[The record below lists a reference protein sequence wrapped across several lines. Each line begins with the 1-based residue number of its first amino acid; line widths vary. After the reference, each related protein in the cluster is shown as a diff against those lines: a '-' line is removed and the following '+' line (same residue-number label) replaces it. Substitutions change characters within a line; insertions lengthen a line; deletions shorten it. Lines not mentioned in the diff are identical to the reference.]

1 MKGTGKP
8 KSITAADAAEL
19 RGWVLKVSSRLSFYT
34 GVAVTVVT
42 LVFSGSGIGYWLYTK
57 VSKRFVEATQ
67 RIEKLKGDIAKI
79 ERGQEAIDCQWH
91 EIRAAAVSSS
101 NMLFEAKS
109 LMKEVKQEKES
120 LLECKREV
128 DAYMAS
134 MITLPPNAQF
144 IIEMD
149 VKNGH
154 YRFEMGGGV
163 PYSRKLTGEY
173 CSSTI
178 IVPPDVLCHVRG
190 RCEMTTFEVQ
200 SSLKTNVVFD
210 ITGDYAKINW
220 F

>member
-1 MKGTGKP
+1 MS

-19 RGWVLKVSSRLSFYT
+19 RGWVLKVSSRLAFYT
-34 GVAVTVVT
+34 GIAVTVVT
-42 LVFSGSGIGYWLYTK
+42 LVLSGSGIGYWLYTK
-57 VSKRFVEATQ
+57 VSKRFAEATQ
-67 RIEKLKGDIAKI
+67 RIEKLKGDIANL
-79 ERGQEAIDCQWH
+79 ERRQETIDRQWH
-91 EIRAAAVSSS
+91 EIQTTSVSSS
-101 NMLFEAKS
+101 NVLSEAKS
-109 LMKEVKQEKES
+109 LMKDVEQEKKI

-128 DAYMAS
+128 DAHMAS
-134 MITLPPNAQF
+134 MITLPTNAQF

-154 YRFEMGGGV
+154 YRFEMGGGI

-210 ITGDYAKINW
+210 ITGDYTKINW